1 MLLSGGVEANNQD
14 LLRKGHPFTLRR
26 ITECTAGVAST
37 PSVRHL
43 LVAAAQQGL
52 VTIQIVSRDLSA
64 LHHKFDALQL
74 GDVL

>member
-1 MLLSGGVEANNQD
+1 MLLSGGVEANTQD

-43 LVAAAQQGL
+43 LVAVAQQGL
-52 VTIQIVSRDLSA
+52 VSIQIVSRDLSA
-64 LHHKFDALQL
+64 LHHKFDTLEF
-74 GDVL
+74 GNVF